1 MAKHTPG
8 PWMIYDDG
16 DDEDSSDIINVWID
30 DRDGGEKYDI
40 AAMLLDR
47 PVGERKANARL
58 IAAAPDLLAALE
70 GLVGWFGLYG
80 YLLHTA
86 FDSGEIDESQ
96 LDWLGLHKVLD
107 NATAAIA
114 KARGGE

>member
-114 KARGGE
+114 KH

>member
-1 MAKHTPG
+1 MSKHTQG

-16 DDEDSSDIINVWID
+16 DGEDSRDIINVWID

-58 IAAAPDLLAALE
+58 IASAPDLLEALE
-70 GLVGWFGLYG
+70 NALADINWLLVEG
-80 YLLHTA
+80 
-86 FDSGEIDESQ
+86 FDTNADECNIDGVRDTIAEIKQ
-96 LDWLGLHKVLD
+96 
-107 NATAAIA
+107 AIA
-114 KARGGE
+114 KAI

>member
-1 MAKHTPG
+1 MSKHTQG

-16 DDEDSSDIINVWID
+16 DGEDSSDIINVWID

-58 IAAAPDLLAALE
+58 IASAPDLLEALE
-70 GLVGWFGLYG
+70 NALADINWLLVEG
-80 YLLHTA
+80 
-86 FDSGEIDESQ
+86 FDTNADECNIDGVRDTIAEIKQ
-96 LDWLGLHKVLD
+96 
-107 NATAAIA
+107 AIA
-114 KARGGE
+114 KAKG

>member
-1 MAKHTPG
+1 MSKHTQG

-16 DDEDSSDIINVWID
+16 DGEDSSDIINVWID

-58 IAAAPDLLAALE
+58 IASAPDLLEALE
-70 GLVGWFGLYG
+70 NALADIKWLLVEG
-80 YLLHTA
+80 
-86 FDSGEIDESQ
+86 FDTNADECNIDGVRDTIAEIKQ
-96 LDWLGLHKVLD
+96 
-107 NATAAIA
+107 AIA
-114 KARGGE
+114 KAI

>member
-1 MAKHTPG
+1 MSKHTQG

-16 DDEDSSDIINVWID
+16 DGEDSSDIINVWID

-58 IAAAPDLLAALE
+58 IASAPDLLEALE
-70 GLVGWFGLYG
+70 NALADINWLLVEG
-80 YLLHTA
+80 
-86 FDSGEIDESQ
+86 FDTNADECNIDGVRDTIAEIKQ
-96 LDWLGLHKVLD
+96 
-107 NATAAIA
+107 AIA
-114 KARGGE
+114 KAI

>member
-1 MAKHTPG
+1 MSKHTQG

-16 DDEDSSDIINVWID
+16 DGEDSSDIINVWID

-58 IAAAPDLLAALE
+58 IASAPELLEALE
-70 GLVGWFGLYG
+70 NALADINWLLVEG
-80 YLLHTA
+80 
-86 FDSGEIDESQ
+86 FDTNADECNIDGVGDTIAEIKQ
-96 LDWLGLHKVLD
+96 
-107 NATAAIA
+107 AIA
-114 KARGGE
+114 KAI